1 MVGRFSPGIE
11 FMPTRSPRLE
21 WGAQFRTNIKIID
34 EQHQVLFDLINDI
47 DDQLLKDPIDACQ
60 LHKAIDGV
68 VAYSLYHFVTEE
80 SLAYRA
86 KATAQ
91 MDGHVRT
98 HNEFRKKLAEYR
110 RAAQDGDIVAVATDL
125 LRYLK
130 HWLVNHIMQTDV
142 ALGAEIL
149 AQENRQQREPSE
161 CPSCDV
167 LHIAVAEGDADLRE
181 EIIFFLTHVGHRAV
195 GCANGAALNKHMA
208 ASGSDVLIIDLG
220 LPDID
225 GLDLLDRYG
234 GRPDVAIVMLT
245 AHGDT
250 EDRIAG
256 YQRGADAYLAKP
268 VDMRELVAVVDHVAQ
283 RLYPPAASAA
293 HAWRYSASRW
303 VLVSPEDIAVT
314 LTEQQAEM
322 VQLFARAGRRVLT
335 RKEII
340 QAMGWENGPAHNSHN
355 DERIE
360 SCLSRLRHKLD
371 EVGFNPTPIK
381 TIRGVGYAFRAPLVE
396 VS

>member
-1 MVGRFSPGIE
+1 
-11 FMPTRSPRLE
+11 MPTSSPRLE

-47 DDQLLKDPIDACQ
+47 DDQLVKQPVDACQ

-86 KATAQ
+86 KATAR
-91 MDGHVRT
+91 MDGHVRS
-98 HNEFRKKLAEYR
+98 HNEFRKKLADYR
-110 RAAQDGDIVAVATDL
+110 RAARTEDIVGIATDL

-130 HWLVNHIMQTDV
+130 HWLVSHIMETDV

-149 AQENRQQREPSE
+149 ALENRHKQGAAE
-161 CPSCDV
+161 CPSCDG
-167 LHIAVAEGDADLRE
+167 LRIAVVEDNDALRE
-181 EIIFFLTHVGHRAV
+181 EIVFFLTHVGHRAV
-195 GCANGAALNKHMA
+195 GCASGEALKQHMA
-208 ASGSDVLIIDLG
+208 DIGSDVLILDLG

-225 GLDLLDRYG
+225 GLDLLGRYS
-234 GRPDVAIVMLT
+234 GRPDVAIVVLT
-245 AHGDT
+245 ARGDT
-250 EDRIAG
+250 EDRIIG
-256 YQRGADAYLAKP
+256 YQRGADAYLVKP

-283 RLYPPAASAA
+283 RLYPPITSAE

-303 VLVSPEDIAVT
+303 MLVSPEDVAIA

-322 VQLFARAGRRVLT
+322 LQLFAHAGRRVLT
-335 RKEII
+335 RKEIV
-340 QAMGWENGPAHNSHN
+340 QAMGWESGPEHDSRN
-355 DERIE
+355 DEKIE
-360 SCLSRLRHKLD
+360 SCLSRLRHKLE